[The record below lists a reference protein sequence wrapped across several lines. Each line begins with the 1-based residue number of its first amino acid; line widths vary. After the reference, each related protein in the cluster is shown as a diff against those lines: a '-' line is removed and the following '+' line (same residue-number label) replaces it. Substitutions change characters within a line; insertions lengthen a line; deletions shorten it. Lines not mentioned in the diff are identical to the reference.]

1 LDLVFLLFFSH
12 PDLKSI
18 LYTIGGCDMDAVTK
32 AEVEE
37 VLLKIRQARADLIR
51 VEQESGCDLRSVIS
65 KLDEVVR
72 KLTSA

>member
-1 LDLVFLLFFSH
+1 
-12 PDLKSI
+12 
-18 LYTIGGCDMDAVTK
+18 MDAVTK